1 MKKIILGLALLVLFN
16 KTSYSQT
23 YAIKITKFGFAD
35 MTVEFTKYGFADE
48 TWKIVGSCKSA
59 INPTSIE
66 ITKYGFAN
74 KTIQI
79 TKYGPADRN
88 ICITNPED
96 LPSYVL
102 DMIK

>member
-1 MKKIILGLALLVLFN
+1 MRVFVIVLILLFLFN
-16 KTSYSQT
+16 TVLHSQT
-23 YAIKITKFGFAD
+23 YAIKINKFGLAD
-35 MTVEFTKYGFADE
+35 MSVEFTKFGLADE

-66 ITKYGFAN
+66 IIKFGLAD

-79 TKYGPADRN
+79 SKYGLADRD

-96 LPSYVL
+96 LPDHVL
-102 DMIK
+102 QMLR

>member
-1 MKKIILGLALLVLFN
+1 MKKIIWGLALLVLFN
-16 KTSYSQT
+16 NTSHSQT
-23 YAIKITKFGFAD
+23 HAIKYSRWGFAD
-35 MTVEFTKYGFADE
+35 MTVEFTKSSFGDE

-59 INPTSIE
+59 INPTIVE
-66 ITKYGFAN
+66 ITMVGFAN
-74 KTIQI
+74 KRISI

-96 LPSYVL
+96 LPSYIL